1 MKIRSSEIVV
11 SAIRKEQ
18 YPAEGLPEIALV
30 GRSNVGKSSATNALL
45 NRRNFARTSQTP
57 GKTRTINFYKI
68 NNEFYFVDLPGYGY
82 AKVSKSEKDKWGV
95 IMERYLQDRQELC
108 AIFLLVDIR
117 HEPTNDDVMMYE
129 WIKHFGYNCVV
140 IATKADK
147 ISRGQYQ
154 KHISIIRKKLQL
166 EKDEKVIPL
175 SSSKKTGVE
184 DVWNEIIAQYEEHGY
199 EITVD
204 IKPEHQMEKV
214 LYAVDEL
221 TGLIGAVVIMRPS
234 KSVQDL
240 EVKSVKKKYKSKGF
254 AAGCSR
260 EVIQRG
266 ADMLDW
272 SLDELIQRTIDA
284 LKTFR
289 P

>member
-82 AKVSKSEKDKWGV
+82 AKVAKSEKDKWGV

-117 HEPTNDDVMMYE
+117 HEPTADDVMMYE

-184 DVWNEIIAQYEEHGY
+184 DVWNEIISQYEQHGY
-199 EITVD
+199 EITV
-204 IKPEHQMEKV
+204 E
-214 LYAVDEL
+214 
-221 TGLIGAVVIMRPS
+221 
-234 KSVQDL
+234 
-240 EVKSVKKKYKSKGF
+240 
-254 AAGCSR
+254 
-260 EVIQRG
+260 
-266 ADMLDW
+266 
-272 SLDELIQRTIDA
+272 
-284 LKTFR
+284 
-289 P
+289 

>member
-129 WIKHFGYNCVV
+129 CIKHFGYNCVV

-204 IKPEHQMEKV
+204 
-214 LYAVDEL
+214 
-221 TGLIGAVVIMRPS
+221 
-234 KSVQDL
+234 
-240 EVKSVKKKYKSKGF
+240 
-254 AAGCSR
+254 
-260 EVIQRG
+260 
-266 ADMLDW
+266 
-272 SLDELIQRTIDA
+272 
-284 LKTFR
+284 
-289 P
+289 

>member
-68 NNEFYFVDLPGYGY
+68 NNEFYFVDLPGYRY

-199 EITVD
+199 EITV
-204 IKPEHQMEKV
+204 E
-214 LYAVDEL
+214 
-221 TGLIGAVVIMRPS
+221 
-234 KSVQDL
+234 
-240 EVKSVKKKYKSKGF
+240 
-254 AAGCSR
+254 
-260 EVIQRG
+260 
-266 ADMLDW
+266 
-272 SLDELIQRTIDA
+272 
-284 LKTFR
+284 
-289 P
+289 

>member
-1 MKIRSSEIVV
+1 MKIRSSEIEV

-18 YPAEGLPEIALV
+18 YPKEGLPEIALV

-95 IMERYLQDRQELC
+95 IMERYLQDREELC

-147 ISRGQYQ
+147 IARGQYQ

-184 DVWNEIIAQYEEHGY
+184 DVWNEIIAQYESHGY

-204 IKPEHQMEKV
+204 
-214 LYAVDEL
+214 
-221 TGLIGAVVIMRPS
+221 
-234 KSVQDL
+234 
-240 EVKSVKKKYKSKGF
+240 
-254 AAGCSR
+254 
-260 EVIQRG
+260 
-266 ADMLDW
+266 
-272 SLDELIQRTIDA
+272 
-284 LKTFR
+284 
-289 P
+289 

>member
-11 SAIRKEQ
+11 SAINKNQ
-18 YPAEGLPEIALV
+18 YPIEGLPEIALV

-57 GKTRTINFYKI
+57 GKTRTINFYLI

-129 WIKHFGYNCVV
+129 WIKHFGYDCVV

-154 KHISIIRKKLQL
+154 KHISIIRKKLNL
-166 EKDEKVIPL
+166 AKDEKVIPL

-184 DVWNEIIAQYEEHGY
+184 DVWNEIIAQYSNHGY
-199 EITVD
+199 EITV
-204 IKPEHQMEKV
+204 E
-214 LYAVDEL
+214 
-221 TGLIGAVVIMRPS
+221 
-234 KSVQDL
+234 
-240 EVKSVKKKYKSKGF
+240 
-254 AAGCSR
+254 
-260 EVIQRG
+260 
-266 ADMLDW
+266 
-272 SLDELIQRTIDA
+272 
-284 LKTFR
+284 
-289 P
+289 

>member
-1 MKIRSSEIVV
+1 MKIRSSEIEV

-18 YPAEGLPEIALV
+18 YPKEGLPEIALV

-95 IMERYLQDRQELC
+95 IMERYLQDREELC

-129 WIKHFGYNCVV
+129 WIKHFGYECVV

-184 DVWNEIIAQYEEHGY
+184 DVWNEIIAQYESHGY

-204 IKPEHQMEKV
+204 
-214 LYAVDEL
+214 
-221 TGLIGAVVIMRPS
+221 
-234 KSVQDL
+234 
-240 EVKSVKKKYKSKGF
+240 
-254 AAGCSR
+254 
-260 EVIQRG
+260 
-266 ADMLDW
+266 
-272 SLDELIQRTIDA
+272 
-284 LKTFR
+284 
-289 P
+289 

>member
-199 EITVD
+199 EITG
-204 IKPEHQMEKV
+204 E
-214 LYAVDEL
+214 
-221 TGLIGAVVIMRPS
+221 
-234 KSVQDL
+234 
-240 EVKSVKKKYKSKGF
+240 
-254 AAGCSR
+254 
-260 EVIQRG
+260 
-266 ADMLDW
+266 
-272 SLDELIQRTIDA
+272 
-284 LKTFR
+284 
-289 P
+289 